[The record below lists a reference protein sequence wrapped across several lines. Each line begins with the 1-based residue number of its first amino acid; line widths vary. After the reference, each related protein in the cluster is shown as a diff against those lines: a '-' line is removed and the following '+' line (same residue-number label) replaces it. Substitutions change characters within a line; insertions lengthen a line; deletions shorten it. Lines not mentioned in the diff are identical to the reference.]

1 MYSEL
6 VKESLNRTKQESV
19 VTCNRKVHL
28 GVNTIYCSFKLFNI
42 LVSAPNVVL
51 VMENLMGRERNCIQI
66 ISRKI

>member
-28 GVNTIYCSFKLFNI
+28 GVKIIYCSFKFLTSWFLHQI
-42 LVSAPNVVL
+42 LL
-51 VMENLMGRERNCIQI
+51 W
-66 ISRKI
+66 